1 MGCIYSSN
9 VDGKCSLLWDDDKK
23 ESSYDS
29 ECIDKN
35 GYCLV
40 EEDPEPA
47 YSCEDYQSD
56 DPYEKCP
63 ECGEIN
69 ENNYSV
75 CEFCDYCFECN
86 SKDCECEPEDF
97 E

>member
-1 MGCIYSSN
+1 MNCIYSSN

-23 ESSYDS
+23 ESFYNS

-40 EEDPEPA
+40 EEDPNPA
-47 YSCEDYQSD
+47 CSCEDYQSD

-63 ECGEIN
+63 QCGEIN
-69 ENNYSV
+69 ENDYSV
-75 CEFCDYCFECN
+75 CELCDYCFECN
-86 SKDCECEPEDF
+86 SKDCECEPEYF